1 MNIEGQEMEK
11 YQIFVFVMVNA
22 GITEE
27 LEFQIR
33 ESVLKNQSRE
43 DLDDKE
49 APKYSLAPIDKTEK
63 QRRI

>member
-33 ESVLKNQSRE
+33 ESVLKKSI
-43 DLDDKE
+43 KGGFG
-49 APKYSLAPIDKTEK
+49 
-63 QRRI
+63 